1 MTIAAIIV
9 AAGKGLRMN
18 KDVPKQYLALEGRP
32 ILGHTLLVFDTC
44 NRIDEVFVVIPAEDF
59 DFCRQNVITPLNL
72 QKRIRLVSGGDRRQ
86 DSVYN
91 GLKALDQ
98 KTDLVVI
105 HDGVRPFVKSG
116 ELEACIDGAIQFG
129 ACILGIPA
137 SDTLKRVDGAG
148 IIGETLARDN
158 IWLVQTP
165 QAFKYDLILKA
176 HKAARRDGVS
186 GTDDAFLAERLGI
199 EVRIITGN
207 KDNIKI
213 TTREDLA
220 VAQALL
226 AKPDHIK
233 PVPKRQFSQD

>member
-1 MTIAAIIV
+1 MVSAVIV
-9 AAGKGLRMN
+9 AAGKGLRMD
-18 KDVPKQYLALEGRP
+18 KDVPKQYLSLEGRP

-44 NRIDEVFVVIPAEDF
+44 DRIDEIFVVIPAEDF
-59 DFCRQNVITPLNL
+59 DFCGKNVISPLHL

-91 GLKALDQ
+91 GLKALNK

-105 HDGVRPFVKSG
+105 HDGVRPFVKSD
-116 ELEACIDGAIQFG
+116 ELEACIDGAIKFG

-137 SDTLKRVDGAG
+137 SDTLKRVDAAG
-148 IIGETLARDN
+148 IIGETLTRDN

-176 HKAARRDGVS
+176 HKAARRDGVG

-207 KDNIKI
+207 KNNIKI

-220 VAQALL
+220 VAQAIF
-226 AKPDHIK
+226 D
-233 PVPKRQFSQD
+233 KR